1 MARIKDVQ
9 PSLPKG
15 VRQKDGDNK
24 RDSQG
29 DATVARGMSTSRN
42 SRSKSSLNNDTSS
55 EADEEI
61 LEEYDNDEA
70 DIEKGGAEEMSDEE
84 SLEESQEE
92 RKRANQIREQE
103 KDQADRNTSI
113 DEEETAPTDIDD
125 DSADPSDVSKK
136 GLLDEIYANWKIH
149 KLEEILRDGTRR
161 TWLSGTTNIDDH
173 EWNKETL
180 HGFRKL
186 SSLTKDNR
194 EGAKADIARRLQWRR
209 HRANS
214 EGTGK
219 DRDVKEPRLCA
230 DLKAICADLKEK
242 RKAED
247 DDEGDEE
254 LAGPKKKKPKT
265 KGSSSK
271 DDENDVDS
279 SLDDFLIGT
288 EIQNREDRD
297 VALIRICENLGTT
310 SILEFLP
317 AGLRPIGVNSDG
329 DLDWRIVGQ
338 MLDFSN
344 TVRTEA
350 QRNMLRQELVD
361 QVAERTGLDSDMV
374 CADIA
379 LAGEQFYR
387 EVRHAEPPTPNRT
400 LRSHARPNP
409 PLAASRSAETFQEP
423 PMTPTSGSY
432 RSSSRRSQSRFL
444 GPIQK
449 QGATDQTRPVTKANS
464 KSGSTS
470 HQQPT
475 QRTQQQGRTSFT
487 SDLPEQ
493 QSYQTGRQAFSQAP
507 VRPANESLP
516 QALDLIY
523 RNWNIASLRDI
534 IPLRL
539 IPAGVRSDADFDSTI
554 VAGLVVLSNLTNTQ
568 ERRTAARQEFE
579 NAIGWSSRPSVDNV
593 LSLIAR
599 IIARFH
605 PTEQPESNIHGRT
618 LVQSPIN
625 QTLGEVAAPNLGAQA
640 RVEAAQETHRQ
651 RPLLPA
657 HPRANTV
664 AEPLATESG
673 LRRAL
678 DELDTSDAEILVRQC
693 RRRLAYFRS
702 IGASTEEDEVQ
713 LEVAISL
720 RDHAT
725 YSARTDYL
733 LRRLQ
738 EQRRGARNGELATTG
753 QCEQDMRGRGAEQE
767 GRDSDGK
774 ENGEDDGGDVD
785 GNAEGNGDK

>member
-1 MARIKDVQ
+1 M
-9 PSLPKG
+9 
-15 VRQKDGDNK
+15 
-24 RDSQG
+24 
-29 DATVARGMSTSRN
+29 ARGMSTSRN

-55 EADEEI
+55 EADKEI
-61 LEEYDNDEA
+61 IEEYDNDEA

-103 KDQADRNTSI
+103 KDQANRNMSI
-113 DEEETAPTDIDD
+113 DEEETAPIDIDD
-125 DSADPSDVSKK
+125 DSADSSDVSEQ
-136 GLLDEIYANWKIH
+136 GLLDKIYANWKIR
-149 KLEEILRDGTRR
+149 KLEEILQDGTRR

-194 EGAKADIARRLQWRR
+194 EGAKADIARRLQWRK
-209 HRANS
+209 HRANN

-219 DRDVKEPRLCA
+219 NRDIKEPRLRA

-242 RKAED
+242 RKAEV

-254 LAGPKKKKPKT
+254 LTGPKKKKPKT
-265 KGSSSK
+265 KGCSSK
-271 DDENDVDS
+271 DDEKDVDS
-279 SLDDFLIGT
+279 SLDDFVIGI
-288 EIQNREDRD
+288 EIQNKEDRD
-297 VALIRICENLGTT
+297 VAL
-310 SILEFLP
+310 
-317 AGLRPIGVNSDG
+317 
-329 DLDWRIVGQ
+329 
-338 MLDFSN
+338 
-344 TVRTEA
+344 
-350 QRNMLRQELVD
+350 
-361 QVAERTGLDSDMV
+361 
-374 CADIA
+374 
-379 LAGEQFYR
+379 AGERYYG

-409 PLAASRSAETFQEP
+409 PLAAGKSAETSQEP
-423 PMTPTSGSY
+423 PMTPASGSY
-432 RSSSRRSQSRFL
+432 RSLSRRSQSRFL
-444 GPIQK
+444 GLIQK

-475 QRTQQQGRTSFT
+475 QRTQQQGRNSFT

-579 NAIGWSSRPSVDNV
+579 NAIGWSSRPSVENV
-593 LSLIAR
+593 LSLIER
-599 IIARFH
+599 IIERFR
-605 PTEQPESNIHGRT
+605 PTEQPESNIHGRP

-625 QTLGEVAAPNLGAQA
+625 QTLEEVAASNLGAQT

-651 RPLLPA
+651 RPLLPVY
-657 HPRANTV
+657 PRADTV

-713 LEVAISL
+713 LEVVISL

-738 EQRRGARNGELATTG
+738 EQWRRADNGEQDNT
-753 QCEQDMRGRGAEQE
+753 EQREQEMRGGNAEQE
-767 GRDSDGK
+767 GRDSDNR
-774 ENGEDDGGDVD
+774 ENGEGDGGDVD

>member
-1 MARIKDVQ
+1 MVRMNGVQ
-9 PSLPKG
+9 PSQRKG
-15 VRQKDGDNK
+15 VRQKEGNNK

-29 DATVARGMSTSRN
+29 DATMARGMSTSRN

-55 EADEEI
+55 EADKEI
-61 LEEYDNDEA
+61 IEEYDNDEA

-84 SLEESQEE
+84 PLEESQEE

-103 KDQADRNTSI
+103 KDQANRNMSI
-113 DEEETAPTDIDD
+113 DEEETAPIDIDD
-125 DSADPSDVSKK
+125 DSADSSDVSEQ
-136 GLLDEIYANWKIH
+136 GLLDKIYANWKIR

-194 EGAKADIARRLQWRR
+194 EGAKADIARRLQWRK
-209 HRANS
+209 HRANN

-219 DRDVKEPRLCA
+219 NRDVKEPRLRA

-242 RKAED
+242 RKAEV

-271 DDENDVDS
+271 DDEDDADS
-279 SLDDFLIGT
+279 TLDDFPIGT
-288 EIQNREDRD
+288 EIQNKEDRD
-297 VALIRICENLGTT
+297 VALIRICKNLGTT
-310 SILEFLP
+310 SLLEFLP
-317 AGLRPIGVNSDG
+317 AGLHPIGVNSDG
-329 DLDWRIVGQ
+329 DLDWRIVRK

-344 TVRTEA
+344 AVRTEA
-350 QRNMLRQELVD
+350 QRNMFKQELVD
-361 QVAERTGLDSDMV
+361 QVAEKTGLDSDMV

-400 LRSHARPNP
+400 LRSYARPNP
-409 PLAASRSAETFQEP
+409 PLAASKSAETSQEP
-423 PMTPTSGSY
+423 PMTPASGSY

-475 QRTQQQGRTSFT
+475 QRAQQQGHTSFT

-579 NAIGWSSRPSVDNV
+579 NAIGWSSRPSVENV
-593 LSLIAR
+593 LSLIER
-599 IIARFH
+599 IIARFR
-605 PTEQPESNIHGRT
+605 PTEQPESNIHERP

-625 QTLGEVAAPNLGAQA
+625 QTLEEVAASNLGAQT

-651 RPLLPA
+651 RPLLPVY
-657 HPRANTV
+657 PRADTV

-702 IGASTEEDEVQ
+702 IGASTEEDEMQ

-733 LRRLQ
+733 LRHLQ

-753 QCEQDMRGRGAEQE
+753 QGEQDMRGGDAEQE

-774 ENGEDDGGDVD
+774 ENGDGDGGAVD

>member
-70 DIEKGGAEEMSDEE
+70 DIEKVGAEEMSDEE

-194 EGAKADIARRLQWRR
+194 EGAKADIARRLQWRK
-209 HRANS
+209 HRANN

-219 DRDVKEPRLCA
+219 DRDVKEPRLRA

-254 LAGPKKKKPKT
+254 LTGPKKKKPKT

-310 SILEFLP
+310 SLLEFLP

-344 TVRTEA
+344 AVRTEA

-379 LAGEQFYR
+379 LADGQYYR
-387 EVRHAEPPTPNRT
+387 EVRHAEKDNRRNASQAEPPTPNRT

-409 PLAASRSAETFQEP
+409 PPAAGQSAETTQEL
-423 PMTPTSGSY
+423 PMTPASGSHT
-432 RSSSRRSQSRFL
+432 SSSRQSQSRFPA
-444 GPIQK
+444 PIQK
-449 QGATDQTRPVTKANS
+449 QGATD
-464 KSGSTS
+464 
-470 HQQPT
+470 
-475 QRTQQQGRTSFT
+475 
-487 SDLPEQ
+487 
-493 QSYQTGRQAFSQAP
+493 
-507 VRPANESLP
+507 
-516 QALDLIY
+516 
-523 RNWNIASLRDI
+523 
-534 IPLRL
+534 
-539 IPAGVRSDADFDSTI
+539 
-554 VAGLVVLSNLTNTQ
+554 
-568 ERRTAARQEFE
+568 
-579 NAIGWSSRPSVDNV
+579 
-593 LSLIAR
+593 
-599 IIARFH
+599 
-605 PTEQPESNIHGRT
+605 
-618 LVQSPIN
+618 
-625 QTLGEVAAPNLGAQA
+625 
-640 RVEAAQETHRQ
+640 
-651 RPLLPA
+651 
-657 HPRANTV
+657 
-664 AEPLATESG
+664 
-673 LRRAL
+673 
-678 DELDTSDAEILVRQC
+678 
-693 RRRLAYFRS
+693 
-702 IGASTEEDEVQ
+702 
-713 LEVAISL
+713 
-720 RDHAT
+720 
-725 YSARTDYL
+725 
-733 LRRLQ
+733 
-738 EQRRGARNGELATTG
+738 
-753 QCEQDMRGRGAEQE
+753 
-767 GRDSDGK
+767 
-774 ENGEDDGGDVD
+774 
-785 GNAEGNGDK
+785 

>member
-1 MARIKDVQ
+1 LGLSVHFITELPATQWNSQDISLRMARIKDVQ

-15 VRQKDGDNK
+15 VRQKDGGNK

-194 EGAKADIARRLQWRR
+194 EGAKADIARRLQWRK
-209 HRANS
+209 HRANN

-344 TVRTEA
+344 AVRTEA

-379 LAGEQFYR
+379 LAGGQYYR
-387 EVRHAEPPTPNRT
+387 EVRHAEKDNRRNASQAEPPTPNRT

-409 PLAASRSAETFQEP
+409 PPAAGQSAETTQEL
-423 PMTPTSGSY
+423 PMTPASGSHT
-432 RSSSRRSQSRFL
+432 SSSRQSQSRFPA
-444 GPIQK
+444 PIQK
-449 QGATDQTRPVTKANS
+449 QGATDQTRPATKAKS

-475 QRTQQQGRTSFT
+475 QRTQQQGLTSFT
-487 SDLPEQ
+487 SDLPKQ
-493 QSYQTGRQAFSQAP
+493 PRHQTAQQAFSQAP
-507 VRPANESLP
+507 IQMVNELLP
-516 QALDLIY
+516 QPLPTISDSDAARRLREVFTERQQLTES
-523 RNWNIASLRDI
+523 RAAGRVSEARARLAQLRDEHAT
-534 IPLRL
+534 LRKEACRRDTERL
-539 IPAGVRSDADFDSTI
+539 ETI
-554 VAGLVVLSNLTNTQ
+554 VQ
-568 ERRTAARQEFE
+568 
-579 NAIGWSSRPSVDNV
+579 
-593 LSLIAR
+593 
-599 IIARFH
+599 
-605 PTEQPESNIHGRT
+605 
-618 LVQSPIN
+618 
-625 QTLGEVAAPNLGAQA
+625 
-640 RVEAAQETHRQ
+640 
-651 RPLLPA
+651 
-657 HPRANTV
+657 
-664 AEPLATESG
+664 LATELAIRNEG
-673 LRRAL
+673 QR
-678 DELDTSDAEILVRQC
+678 ESDRMGKSRDAGQAENNRH
-693 RRRLAYFRS
+693 S
-702 IGASTEEDEVQ
+702 
-713 LEVAISL
+713 
-720 RDHAT
+720 
-725 YSARTDYL
+725 
-733 LRRLQ
+733 
-738 EQRRGARNGELATTG
+738 RG
-753 QCEQDMRGRGAEQE
+753 
-767 GRDSDGK
+767 
-774 ENGEDDGGDVD
+774 
-785 GNAEGNGDK
+785 